1 LRVVQLAAA
10 KTTAHDS
17 EHQRTAMNTSEKQ

>member
-1 LRVVQLAAA
+1 VQPAVA